1 MTFQKKM
8 ITNKSLKDIGNLV
21 AVVWNGLA
29 LHERNAYTDGLDDY
43 QKWRERTSPY
53 TTTER
58 FQPSE
63 NADGYVLLP
72 NVDSPATL
80 LKMCE
85 GFDHPLIP
93 QAINGMFIK
102 ENDIAVSDAVAS
114 DALLEAFGIKH
125 PTRTEMRKAKEVT
138 ENWCYP
144 SDISYALPI
153 KDLLAMSKDMRAII
167 TMLIFSIGSTC
178 APHKLVQNTSDG
190 IIMLDSEASGCEC
203 YRRFIEAIPQ
213 YRMPSLDVLQERYEQ
228 SILPAIKSARLGEEI
243 GDSSLEAMREFCNE
257 LISALMSSLSPMLTW
272 DGFYAAGEFASFA
285 GAYAFW
291 TNEAL
296 QGKAAVCEH
305 CGNLFIRQ
313 RKNGRFCKPAC
324 RVAEHNSPSK

>member
-1 MTFQKKM
+1 MTPQRTM
-8 ITNKSLKDIGNLV
+8 ITNKSLKEIGGQL
-21 AVVWNGLA
+21 AVVWNGYA
-29 LHERNAYTDGLDDY
+29 LHERKAYTDGLDDY
-43 QKWRERTSPY
+43 QKWEEQISPY
-53 TTTER
+53 TT
-58 FQPSE
+58 SE
-63 NADGYVLLP
+63 DDDGYILLP
-72 NVDSPATL
+72 NVHSPATL

-93 QAINGMFIK
+93 QAINGISIR

-114 DALLEAFGIKH
+114 GALLEAFGIKH

-144 SDISYALPI
+144 SNISYALPI

-178 APHKLVQNTSDG
+178 TPHKLAQNTSDG
-190 IIMLDSEASGCEC
+190 IIMLDLKASGCER
-203 YRRFIEAIPQ
+203 YRGFIESIPQ
-213 YRMPSLDVLQERYEQ
+213 YRMPSLDVLQECYEQ
-228 SILPAIKSARLGEEI
+228 SIATAIKSALLCEEMS
-243 GDSSLEAMREFCNE
+243 DSSLETMREFCNE
-257 LISALMSSLSPMLTW
+257 LISALMSSLSPILTW